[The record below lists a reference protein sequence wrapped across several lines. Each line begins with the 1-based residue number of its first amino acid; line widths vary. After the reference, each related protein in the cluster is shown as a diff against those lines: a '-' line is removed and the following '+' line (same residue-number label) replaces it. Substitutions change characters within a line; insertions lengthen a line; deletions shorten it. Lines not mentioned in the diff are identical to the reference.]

1 MLMAHVA
8 YIVTFLSSDLPGC
21 LFAFLGVC
29 GFWGVIYIMISAFI
43 MRQEINNVF
52 EHLTE
57 IYEISKFNPIAL
69 LIRCTFSYKLLLKA
83 FFDTS
88 DSDTGSVDFLSRA
101 NERSE
106 WMCGY
111 VNFAIGYSANIVL
124 NSILSIYLCWAHNN
138 SFDVNQFYHPL
149 IAMLV
154 AIKLKS
160 IGDE

>member
-69 LIRCTFSYKLLLKA
+69 LKDAHFRT
-83 FFDTS
+83 
-88 DSDTGSVDFLSRA
+88 
-101 NERSE
+101 
-106 WMCGY
+106 
-111 VNFAIGYSANIVL
+111 NFY
-124 NSILSIYLCWAHNN
+124 
-138 SFDVNQFYHPL
+138 
-149 IAMLV
+149 
-154 AIKLKS
+154 
-160 IGDE
+160 